1 MSRRL
6 QVQHRD
12 ISSTPGPQRSVCP
25 STSRAVG
32 VRQRHSS
39 TDQVHPCCRDGMTRP
54 EAEELVKTA
63 VALAM
68 TTDSSS
74 GGVIRLVTVDK
85 SGPTRQL
92 VKPEDMPPFWDE
104 LAHVQG
110 GAVGMVMA

>member
-1 MSRRL
+1 
-6 QVQHRD
+6 
-12 ISSTPGPQRSVCP
+12 
-25 STSRAVG
+25 
-32 VRQRHSS
+32 
-39 TDQVHPCCRDGMTRP
+39 MTQQ

-85 SGPTRQL
+85 SGPNRQI
-92 VKPEDMPPFWDE
+92 VKPEDMPTFWDE

-110 GAVGMVMA
+110 GAVGMIMA